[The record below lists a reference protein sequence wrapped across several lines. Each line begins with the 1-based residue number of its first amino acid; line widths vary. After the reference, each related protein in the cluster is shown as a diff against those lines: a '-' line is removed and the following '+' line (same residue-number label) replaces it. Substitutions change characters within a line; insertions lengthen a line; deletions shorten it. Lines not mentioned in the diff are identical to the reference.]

1 MGDKNTVNDIV
12 SRADEL
18 LEWQEDFYKDLHSH
32 PELSMEEERTRGV
45 IADKLDE
52 LGISNQE
59 IGGGVVGTVEN
70 GDGPTV
76 MLRADFDGLPVAE
89 ETGLDYAA
97 DPDAG
102 VMHAC
107 GHDTHVTALMGMA
120 QLMVESTDAW
130 SGTLHLLFQP
140 GEETG
145 AGAQAMLDDAL
156 VDKVSAPDV
165 VLGQHVFG
173 MDVPAGSLAIAPGSV
188 MSAAV
193 SMRIKVFGDGSH
205 GSMPHL
211 GVDPVVLA
219 SSIVTRLQAVI
230 SREIAPGDFGVITV
244 GSISAGK
251 KANVIADSATLEINI
266 RAYDEDKRD
275 FLVDAVHRVVD
286 GQCAISR
293 SPKDPEYEE
302 YDHFPLT
309 VNDEDTTAQVKAALV
324 DHFGEDK
331 VFHTDPVTASEDF
344 SHVPDAY
351 DAPYCYWFFGG
362 LPEGESI
369 PNHSPK
375 FAPVMQPTLRTGTEA
390 LVAAA
395 CAFLG

>member
-18 LEWQEDFYKDLHSH
+18 LEWQEDFYKDLHSP

-70 GDGPTV
+70 GDGPTL

-140 GEETG
+140 GEGTG
-145 AGAQAMLDDAL
+145 AGAKAMLDDAL

-286 GQCAISR
+286 GECAISR
-293 SPKDPEYEE
+293 SPKEPEYEH

-309 VNDEDTTAQVKAALV
+309 VNDEDTTEKVKAALV